1 MVELFRDGGRLSVTT
16 SRGCGWGGGGLIY
29 HLFSSRDASFAS
41 TVMLY
46 ALFSIN
52 LNVSML
58 GDHFHFISLTDA
70 VE

>member
-1 MVELFRDGGRLSVTT
+1 MDVYLSLPLRVVVK
-16 SRGCGWGGGGLIY
+16 GGGLID